1 MIEFKRREILLI
13 FVMLIFVTT
22 IVFGLGVFLGSEFKL
37 LAEKPVSVA
46 DLTLETTEV
55 ETVDARTPDALVPV
69 TVPKT
74 VTDASLT
81 EPKAVPVVEEGK
93 ITWVA
98 VSAPPAVIPP
108 APTPKPLDGYTIQVD
123 LLEEEEVAHLEM
135 ERIKKLGY
143 PSVFL
148 RKSNIDGH
156 KWYVVDLGYF
166 KARAKAI
173 RFATRLQD
181 RGVINSYIIRKSHDE
196 SRD

>member
-37 LAEKPVSVA
+37 LAEKPVNVA
-46 DLTLETTEV
+46 DLTLETTKV
-55 ETVDARTPDALVPV
+55 ETVDAGTPDASVPAIV
-69 TVPKT
+69 ADV
-74 VTDASLT
+74 SLT
-81 EPKAVPVVEEGK
+81 EPKAVPVVEAGK
-93 ITWVA
+93 VTWVEVTA
-98 VSAPPAVIPP
+98 APEIIPP
-108 APTPKPLDGYTIQVD
+108 APKPRSLDGYTIQVD
-123 LLEEEEVAHLEM
+123 LLEDEEVANLEM

-148 RKSNIDGH
+148 RKSNIDGRS
-156 KWYVVDLGYF
+156 WFIVDLGYF

-173 RFATRLQD
+173 RFATRLQH